1 MVATAEWASK
11 AVLSAILR
19 ARKSSQARDPTRRP
33 PFIALACVLCCQLP
47 ASVGPCVLPAFGCV
61 IPPEPF
67 MLKTKGCMEVVQA
80 TKLRA
85 IGASDQEQAGKFVN
99 GQRVS
104 LSTASFF
111 CHRRRRRALG
121 GGARNSW
128 TASRIGR
135 RHDGSSGSASQ
146 LHWIR
151 KRHPGGRHGAGSAIP
166 KVADNRS
173 TAQVPVQIVRR
184 VPQRSSQEPALT
196 LRKADAARMVKRLQR
211 MLDKEDKQEPVQ
223 AAPVVPCTKVD
234 IGGGVLV
241 KESVLQQLNMCQGVP
256 GKLARALL
264 RHVFPPEELQ
274 GRSLFGGK
282 TSKGQKDGLYPVR
295 LSAVI
300 SYVCA
305 KHPTTNVAYI
315 KNSLSSL
322 LARDLRPV

>member
-111 CHRRRRRALG
+111 Y
-121 GGARNSW
+121 
-128 TASRIGR
+128 
-135 RHDGSSGSASQ
+135 
-146 LHWIR
+146 
-151 KRHPGGRHGAGSAIP
+151 
-166 KVADNRS
+166 
-173 TAQVPVQIVRR
+173 
-184 VPQRSSQEPALT
+184 
-196 LRKADAARMVKRLQR
+196 AARMVKRLQR